1 MASRKITIPLVVAG
15 ALVAIYAVLYA
26 AGSWIGAPDA
36 RQLYRVCIDGDWP
49 DEDDAR
55 QRSDACSQA
64 LQARRLRPDEVALA
78 RLTRGVARTMLG
90 NIVASNEDYL
100 EALKHYDGTID
111 PAHPDSLDILRRA
124 IAEHGLGQTDRAL
137 ADYDDAIRRDP
148 KNHAAYLQRG
158 ILLATRAR
166 NFRRAIGDFN
176 RALELEPRNFHAL
189 IARGEA
195 WSQLG
200 EFGPALSDLDQ
211 AIKLAPTHPHALIVR
226 GLVHAREGK
235 PQLALQ
241 DYDAALKITDREP
254 FALMSRAALN
264 AADGN
269 YGPAIRDLDASLA
282 INDTNALAFYNRG
295 VARFAL
301 GDHATAIADYDAAL
315 KLDGDMG
322 LAHLNRCLT
331 RVLAGTAGK
340 DDVAGCDT
348 ALKLMPLSLDVR
360 ETRGFAFLKLRE
372 PSKALAEY
380 ETVLAIDANR
390 AQALY
395 GRGLAECRLARDADC
410 RKDKAAA
417 LALDPGVEQQ
427 FKRYGI
433 D

>member
-1 MASRKITIPLVVAG
+1 MASRKITIPLVIAG
-15 ALVAIYAVLYA
+15 GLVAVFAVLYA
-26 AGSWIGAPDA
+26 AGSWIAAPSA
-36 RQLYRVCIDGDWP
+36 SQLYRACITGDWP

-64 LQARRLRPDEVALA
+64 LQTRRLRPDEVALA

-100 EALKHYDGTID
+100 EALKYYDGAID
-111 PAHPDSLDILRRA
+111 LAHPDALTLFRRA
-124 IAEHGLGQTDRAL
+124 VAEQGVGQADRAL
-137 ADYDDAIRRDP
+137 ADYDDAVRRDP
-148 KNHAAYLQRG
+148 KNQAVYLQRG

-166 NFRRAIGDFN
+166 NLRRAIGDFN
-176 RALELEPRNFHAL
+176 RTLELEPRNFQAL

-200 EFGPALSDLDQ
+200 EFGPAVADLDQ

-226 GLVHAREGK
+226 GLIHAREGK

-241 DYDAALKITDREP
+241 DYDAALKLSEHDP

-264 AADGN
+264 AADGK
-269 YGPAIRDLDASLA
+269 YAPAIGDLDASLA

-295 VARFAL
+295 VAHFAL
-301 GDHATAIADYDAAL
+301 GDYQAAIADYDAAL
-315 KLDGDMG
+315 KLDSDMG
-322 LAHLNRCLT
+322 LAHLNQCLT
-331 RVLAGTAGK
+331 RVIIGAAGK
-340 DDVAGCDT
+340 DDLGGCDT

-360 ETRGFAFLKLRE
+360 ETRGFTFLKLRE

-380 ETVLAIDANR
+380 NAVLEIDANR

-395 GRGLAECRLARDADC
+395 GRALAECRLTRDNDC
-410 RKDKAAA
+410 KRDKAAA
-417 LALDPGVEQQ
+417 LALDPDVEQK
-427 FKRYGI
+427 FKRYGV